1 MLTEFLSLLCLG
13 LSLGF
18 GDEKKNETLPKPS
31 LSALSSSVVGHR
43 GNVTLRCQSHFQ
55 NVTFTLG
62 KLQDSGYRQEQRS
75 TGHKAEF
82 LLTHLEPKDAGMYFC
97 AYKTMDSQEW
107 SGESDYLQ
115 LEVKEASTEL
125 PGSVADRPKSCLA
138 AHTCWAQL
146 DQGVSGAKLILR
158 PAPLPPANGLIFA
171 ATFSR
176 LSISILFLSVVFINR
191 CAQHGSSHEESTRR
205 TSHSEFPKQEATD
218 LSNLDRISVSV
229 TRTENQL
236 QERVA
241 DEVVKAFIP
250 MAPTCCQFLQLGGGQ

>member
-31 LSALSSSVVGHR
+31 LSALSSLVVGHR

-115 LEVKEASTEL
+115 LEVK
-125 PGSVADRPKSCLA
+125 
-138 AHTCWAQL
+138 
-146 DQGVSGAKLILR
+146 
-158 PAPLPPANGLIFA
+158 ANGLIFA
-171 ATFSR
+171 ATFSC

-191 CAQHGSSHEESTRR
+191 CAQHGLSHEESTRR

-218 LSNLDRISVSV
+218 LSNLDRISVS
-229 TRTENQL
+229 TERPPGS
-236 QERVA
+236 E
-241 DEVVKAFIP
+241 P
-250 MAPTCCQFLQLGGGQ
+250 C

>member
-1 MLTEFLSLLCLG
+1 MRE
-13 LSLGF
+13 
-18 GDEKKNETLPKPS
+18 
-31 LSALSSSVVGHR
+31 R
-43 GNVTLRCQSHFQ
+43 M

-115 LEVKEASTEL
+115 LEVKDDLDGRGATE
-125 PGSVADRPKSCLA
+125 VKN
-138 AHTCWAQL
+138 
-146 DQGVSGAKLILR
+146 
-158 PAPLPPANGLIFA
+158 ANGLIFA

-218 LSNLDRISVSV
+218 LSNLDRISVS
-229 TRTENQL
+229 TERPPGS
-236 QERVA
+236 E
-241 DEVVKAFIP
+241 P
-250 MAPTCCQFLQLGGGQ
+250 C

>member
-13 LSLGF
+13 KSPGLGQM
-18 GDEKKNETLPKPS
+18 ETLPKPS
-31 LSALSSSVVGHR
+31 LSALSSLVVGHR

-115 LEVKEASTEL
+115 LEVKGEKGR
-125 PGSVADRPKSCLA
+125 GSWVAQS
-138 AHTCWAQL
+138 
-146 DQGVSGAKLILR
+146 
-158 PAPLPPANGLIFA
+158 
-171 ATFSR
+171 
-176 LSISILFLSVVFINR
+176 LSICLPL
-191 CAQHGSSHEESTRR
+191 
-205 TSHSEFPKQEATD
+205 TS
-218 LSNLDRISVSV
+218 
-229 TRTENQL
+229 
-236 QERVA
+236 
-241 DEVVKAFIP
+241 
-250 MAPTCCQFLQLGGGQ
+250 

>member
-31 LSALSSSVVGHR
+31 LSALSSLVVGHR

-115 LEVKEASTEL
+115 LEVKDDLDGRGATE
-125 PGSVADRPKSCLA
+125 VK
-138 AHTCWAQL
+138 
-146 DQGVSGAKLILR
+146 
-158 PAPLPPANGLIFA
+158 NGL
-171 ATFSR
+171 
-176 LSISILFLSVVFINR
+176 
-191 CAQHGSSHEESTRR
+191 SHEESTRR

-218 LSNLDRISVSV
+218 LSNLDRISVS
-229 TRTENQL
+229 TERPPGS
-236 QERVA
+236 E
-241 DEVVKAFIP
+241 P
-250 MAPTCCQFLQLGGGQ
+250 C

>member
-1 MLTEFLSLLCLG
+1 MMLTEFLSLLCLG

-18 GDEKKNETLPKPS
+18 ADEKKNETLPKPS
-31 LSALSSSVVGHR
+31 LSALSSLVVGHG

-97 AYKTMDSQEW
+97 TYKTMDSQEW

-115 LEVKEASTEL
+115 LEVKDDLDGRGATE
-125 PGSVADRPKSCLA
+125 VKN
-138 AHTCWAQL
+138 
-146 DQGVSGAKLILR
+146 
-158 PAPLPPANGLIFA
+158 ANGLIFA
-171 ATFSR
+171 ATFSC

-191 CAQHGSSHEESTRR
+191 CTQHGSSHEEATKSLILSLSLQIPYFNVSLSLR
-205 TSHSEFPKQEATD
+205 TSHSEFPKQEATG
-218 LSNLDRISVSV
+218 
-229 TRTENQL
+229 E
-236 QERVA
+236 
-241 DEVVKAFIP
+241 
-250 MAPTCCQFLQLGGGQ
+250 